1 MKSVRIHQGYL
12 YHQRSCCSLS
22 SMAMDLRSTPRHWK
36 TKASSSTLDR
46 STGVDMG
53 GWCCVS
59 LGFVVVEIDEL
70 SCESVELH
78 STRVISCFLPCFIS
92 ELPGRCSRVFCFN
105 VSLVTAPRNIMK
117 SLDKK
122 TRGTPPWRDPIFQW
136 NTILGR
142 DTQYKNHLHAPKR
155 MKSRCLT
162 TDELLWGIWPGS
174 FVASFKSSLWPDHR
188 ITDVFFGPFPYAA
201 LVINVTQDQFS
212 CGVTMSALKRGR

>member
-12 YHQRSCCSLS
+12 YHQRSCYSLS
-22 SMAMDLRSTPRHWK
+22 SMAMDLRSTPRHRK

-46 STGVDMG
+46 STAGVDMG

-105 VSLVTAPRNIMK
+105 VSLVSAPRNIMK

-142 DTQYKNHLHAPKR
+142 DTQYKNHLLYMRRNGWRAGVSQQMNSYEEFDLDHSWHLSNHLYGLITESQ
-155 MKSRCLT
+155 MCFLGLFLM
-162 TDELLWGIWPGS
+162 LLLLS
-174 FVASFKSSLWPDHR
+174 TSLR
-188 ITDVFFGPFPYAA
+188 INFHVE
-201 LVINVTQDQFS
+201 
-212 CGVTMSALKRGR
+212 